1 MKFKIIFGIII
12 PIILVI
18 GLAIVASQ
26 GNVLEERNFVSS
38 INLEDIFDGA
48 RVRTSIKV
56 GEINLKNDYFM
67 GKRHELPEFS
77 TCLIDNDKEKGNMD
91 AGEIRYSEGKRVREE
106 GPFDNYDRYTS
117 IELSSD
123 EEKKI
128 YVYLVPDYRFQ
139 RKNQIELLEEF
150 EDYDELIIYDLD
162 DSDYDYNSYDY
173 ECQGL
178 HQKLMEESVRIK
190 INK

>member
-1 MKFKIIFGIII
+1 
-12 PIILVI
+12 
-18 GLAIVASQ
+18 
-26 GNVLEERNFVSS
+26 
-38 INLEDIFDGA
+38 
-48 RVRTSIKV
+48 
-56 GEINLKNDYFM
+56 M

-128 YVYLVPDYRFQ
+128 YVYLVPNYRFQ